1 MKITH
6 DKVDHLIPKKPL
18 YRELDP
24 DTRKLYDK
32 FIRVDHVKGFNLKL
46 PIFLATQLWTDFI
59 LSKILQF

>member
-1 MKITH
+1 MHCTLYKIQKVELKITH

-46 PIFLATQLWTDFI
+46 PIFLATQL
-59 LSKILQF
+59 